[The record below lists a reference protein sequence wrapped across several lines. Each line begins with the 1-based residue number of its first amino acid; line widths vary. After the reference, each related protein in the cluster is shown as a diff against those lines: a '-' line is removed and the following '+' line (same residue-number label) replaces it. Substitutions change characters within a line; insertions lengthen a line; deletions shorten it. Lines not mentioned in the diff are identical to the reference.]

1 MIMIFGTFVANN
13 DILSPG
19 IVLHFF
25 KILIFLVVSG
35 VKGQKILSAVLC
47 ASYLRNHTS
56 HCHLWCT
63 CVKL

>member
-1 MIMIFGTFVANN
+1 MIMIFGTFVAND

-35 VKGQKILSAVLC
+35 VKGKKSCLLCFVL
-47 ASYLRNHTS
+47 RIWGTIHRIV
-56 HCHLWCT
+56 T
-63 CVKL
+63 CGALV